1 MSDESLKGMAEQ
13 NKRYEYRSDGIFR
26 FAYAVDRGSRRNHG
40 WSGCSSE
47 EIQLTGKFVIT
58 DTAVIDGKTRG
69 FYAKS
74 NIVD

>member
-1 MSDESLKGMAEQ
+1 MNTDQTAFLDSHMQWIVGV
-13 NKRYEYRSDGIFR
+13 G
-26 FAYAVDRGSRRNHG
+26 G
-40 WSGCSSE
+40 SSE

>member
-40 WSGCSSE
+40 WSVVVHRKRYSSPE
-47 EIQLTGKFVIT
+47 NL
-58 DTAVIDGKTRG
+58 
-69 FYAKS
+69 
-74 NIVD
+74 

>member
-26 FAYAVDRGSRRNHG
+26 FAYAVDG
-40 WSGCSSE
+40 SSE